1 MPITVEDIKKIEKSR
16 RDIKKEIYTKIH
28 EQLSRK
34 IKVAVDFNLK
44 QVFLRIP
51 TYMLGYPTYNIKKAG
66 DYIERQFKLGGFTVR
81 RLSVIDLYVT
91 WIKKEPFKPKKQR
104 PPPEQI
110 EDDSLPTLINLKK
123 LASKYKNA

>member
-44 QVFLRIP
+44 QIFLRIP
-51 TYMLGYPTYNIKKAG
+51 TY
-66 DYIERQFKLGGFTVR
+66 Q
-81 RLSVIDLYVT
+81 
-91 WIKKEPFKPKKQR
+91 
-104 PPPEQI
+104 
-110 EDDSLPTLINLKK
+110 
-123 LASKYKNA
+123 